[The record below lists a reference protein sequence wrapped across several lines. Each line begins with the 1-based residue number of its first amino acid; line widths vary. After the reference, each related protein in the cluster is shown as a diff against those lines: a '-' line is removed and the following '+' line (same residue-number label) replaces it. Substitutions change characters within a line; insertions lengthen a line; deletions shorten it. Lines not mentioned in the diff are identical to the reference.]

1 MMDEA
6 TQNQI
11 AAADPAR
18 TTWLTA
24 NAGSGKTRVL
34 TDRVARLLLAGT
46 APERILCLTYTKAAA
61 TEMQNRLLKRLG
73 QWAMLPEPDL
83 RAELAQL
90 GEGGDPDLAEARR
103 LFARAIETPG
113 GLKVQTIHSFC
124 ASLLRRFPL
133 EANVPMGFTE
143 MDDRSA
149 RALRAQ
155 ILDDMAEKGDPAI
168 RDLTRLQSGDNLDG
182 FLAGLSE
189 SDYLTPP
196 DADAIWTAMD
206 LPRGITADTLLS
218 DVFTGSEG
226 DLFDAL
232 IPVLLTGK
240 STDAKLAA
248 TLSQGRWRDPSMAD
262 LWRLCG
268 CLLTGGSAKVP
279 FGAKVGSIPTK
290 DLRLGACAPFMVE
303 LEDLMVRVELA
314 RPQALAL
321 STAEK
326 TLALHRFGHAFS
338 TRMAAEKAAH
348 GWLDFD
354 DLIHRTA
361 QLLEESSMAQWVLW
375 RLDGGID
382 HILVDEAQDTSPDQ
396 WRVIRRLTDEFTNG
410 DGAQDRPRTLFV
422 VGDPKQSIYSFQ
434 GADIAVFE
442 DMRDSFDRDFDAV
455 QQPMQR
461 RGLAHSFRSSPAV
474 LSLVDAVFQGDAAQ
488 GLGDPPRHVAF
499 RSTLPGRVDIWPALP
514 DPDTPERPDWT
525 QPVDAPA
532 ENDANTELAR
542 IVARQIRDM
551 LGRPILDAKSG
562 KLRAIGAGDVQI
574 LVQRRSDLF
583 ASLIAELKAAG
594 LPVAGAD
601 RLKLAAELAV
611 RDITATLSVL
621 ATPEDDLSLAAALRS
636 PLFGMSEDD
645 LFHLAQRKKG
655 EFLWKRLRESDHTA
669 TLDILNDL
677 AARADYVR
685 PYDIIARLL
694 TRHGGRAA
702 LLARLGPEAED
713 GIDELLSQAI
723 AYEEVE
729 TPSLTGF
736 LVWLQSDDVQVKRQ
750 LPSGEGGL
758 IRVMTVHGS
767 KGLESPVVILPETQ
781 KRRADSR
788 QRIVRVDNMPVWKG
802 AATDRCDA
810 VALAVARWDQKQ
822 EEERRRLLYVA
833 MTRAESWLVVAAAG
847 DTGAG
852 LDSWYTMIAEGATRT
867 DLTRSKL
874 TVEGLGD
881 GLRLS
886 FGDWPEQAVDAKTN
900 TLPPVHAPD
909 WAMRMPPPPAD
920 YIGVMTATGLG
931 GAKVISAPSQGD
943 RDAAMLRGTR
953 LHLLLEHLPAYPR
966 DAWAGL
972 ARSLLSG
979 AEGGLA
985 DADEVDD
992 LLTEAT
998 DLIDAPALDQ
1008 VLRPAPDT
1016 QVLAEVSVT
1025 TPMPDGRI
1033 LNGIIDRLVISLT
1046 DILAVDYKTNH
1057 AVPDTPEATP
1067 EGILRQMAA
1076 YRLALRGIWPDRP
1089 VRVAVLWTQTRDLM
1103 VLPDAILD
1111 HALDTVMAAP

>member
-1 MMDEA
+1 MDEA
-6 TQNQI
+6 TLNQI

-61 TEMQNRLLKRLG
+61 TEMQNRLLSRLG
-73 QWAMLPEPDL
+73 KWAMLPEAEL

-90 GEGGDPDLAEARR
+90 GEAGDPDLPQARR

-124 ASLLRRFPL
+124 AALLRRFPL
-133 EANVPMGFTE
+133 EAGVPMGFAE
-143 MDDRSA
+143 LDDRSA

-155 ILDDMAEKGDPAI
+155 IIEDMAEAGDPAI

-182 FLAGLSE
+182 FLAGLSQV
-189 SDYLTPP
+189 DYQAPP
-196 DADAIWTAMD
+196 DADALWRALD
-206 LPRGITADTLLS
+206 LPPGVTADALLA
-218 DVFTGSEG
+218 DVFTGTES

-232 IPVLLTGK
+232 IPVLRTGK

-248 TLSQGRWRDPSMAD
+248 ALSQGRWRDPGMAD
-262 LWRLCG
+262 LWILCG
-268 CLLTGGSAKVP
+268 CLLTGGGAKVP
-279 FGAKVGSIPTK
+279 FSAKIGSIPTK
-290 DLRLGACAPFMVE
+290 DLRQGACAPFTDD
-303 LEDLMVRVELA
+303 LDDLMTRVELA

-321 STAEK
+321 ATAER
-326 TLALHRFGHAFS
+326 TLALHRFGHAF
-338 TRMAAEKAAH
+338 TARMTAEKTAH

-396 WRVIRRLTDEFTNG
+396 WRVIRRLTDEFTGG
-410 DGAQDRPRTLFV
+410 DGAHDRPRTLFV

-442 DMRDSFDRDFDAV
+442 AMRDRFAADFQAV
-455 QQPMQR
+455 QQPMQQ
-461 RGLAHSFRSSPAV
+461 RGLAHSFRSSPAI
-474 LSLVDAVFQGDAAQ
+474 LSLVDAVFHGDAAQ

-499 RSTLPGRVDIWPALP
+499 RGTLPGRVDIWPALP
-514 DPDTPERPDWT
+514 EPDSPERPDWK

-542 IVARQIRDM
+542 IIARQIRDM
-551 LGRPILDAKSG
+551 LGTPMRDAKSG
-562 KLRAIGAGDVQI
+562 DLRPIGPGDIQI

-583 ASLIAELKAAG
+583 GALIAELKSAG

-636 PLFGMSEDD
+636 PLFGLSEDD
-645 LFHLAQRKKG
+645 LFRLAQRRKG
-655 EFLWKRLRESDHTA
+655 EFLWAKLRDSQHLVA
-669 TLDILNDL
+669 LDILNDL
-677 AARADYVR
+677 AGRADYVR

-713 GIDELLSQAI
+713 GIDELLSQAL
-723 AYEEVE
+723 AYEQVE

-781 KRRADSR
+781 KRRPDSR
-788 QRIVRVDNMPVWKG
+788 QRIVRVDDKPVWKG
-802 AATDRCDA
+802 AAGDRCDA
-810 VALAVARWDQKQ
+810 VALAVAEWDQRQ
-822 EEERRRLLYVA
+822 DEERRRLLYVA
-833 MTRAESWLVVAAAG
+833 MTRAESWLIVAAAG
-847 DTGAG
+847 ETGDG
-852 LDSWYTMIAEGATRT
+852 LDSWYSMIAEGATRA
-867 DLTRSKL
+867 DLTRATLS
-874 TVEGLGD
+874 VPGLGD

-886 FGDWPEQAVDAKTN
+886 FGDWPEQAVTDHRAP
-900 TLPPVHAPD
+900 LPPQPAPD
-909 WAMRMPPPPAD
+909 WAMRMPPQPAD
-920 YIGVMTATGLG
+920 YVGVLTATGLG
-931 GAKVISAPSQGD
+931 GAKVIAAVTQGD

-953 LHLLLEHLPAYPR
+953 LHLLLEHLPDHPQTE
-966 DAWAGL
+966 WPGL
-972 ARSLLSG
+972 ARTLLAG
-979 AEGGLA
+979 AEGGLP
-985 DADEVDD
+985 DAEDLDD
-992 LLTEAT
+992 LLAEAE
-998 DLIDAPALDQ
+998 DLIKAPALDA
-1008 VLRPAPDT
+1008 VLRPAPGT
-1016 QVLAEVSVT
+1016 QVLPEVAVT
-1025 TPMPDGRI
+1025 TPLPDGRI
-1033 LNGIIDRLVISLT
+1033 LNGIIDRLVVAP
-1046 DILAVDYKTNH
+1046 DHVMAVDYKTNS
-1057 AVPDTPEATP
+1057 AVPATPEATP

-1076 YRLALRGIWPDRP
+1076 YRLALRGIWTDRP
-1089 VRVAVLWTQTRDLM
+1089 VRVAVLWTQTAELM
-1103 VLPDAILD
+1103 ELPDAVMD
-1111 HALDTVMAAP
+1111 KALDQVLAAP